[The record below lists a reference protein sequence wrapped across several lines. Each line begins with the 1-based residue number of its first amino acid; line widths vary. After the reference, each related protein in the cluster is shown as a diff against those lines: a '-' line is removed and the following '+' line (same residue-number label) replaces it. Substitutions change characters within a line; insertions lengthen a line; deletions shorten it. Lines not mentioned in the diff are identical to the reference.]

1 MVSFV
6 SRSLDAQVIK
16 QSRIRRERLSSCVS
30 HAGGRYAEAIFHQGA
45 SMFIRRAPGLLLFA
59 VTLSALPTLAAPVTY
74 TLDPTHTFPSFEAD
88 HMGGVSIWR
97 GKFNKSSGQ
106 VVLDKVAKAGSVEV
120 TIDMNSIDYGLEA
133 MNDKARSAEFFDT
146 AKHPTAVF
154 KGQLAQWVDGK
165 PTEVPGTLTMRGVTR
180 PLNLKVQSFKCIP
193 HPMIKQAELCGADA
207 LAVLQRDEF
216 GIDAGKAWG
225 FNMAVTLRIQ
235 VEGLA
240 KP

>member
-1 MVSFV
+1 MS
-6 SRSLDAQVIK
+6 A
-16 QSRIRRERLSSCVS
+16 
-30 HAGGRYAEAIFHQGA
+30 
-45 SMFIRRAPGLLLFA
+45 RRAPRLMLSVLTLL
-59 VTLSALPTLAAPVTY
+59 ALPTLAAPVTY

-88 HMGGVSIWR
+88 HMGGVSVWR

-120 TIDMNSIDYGLEA
+120 TIDMNSVDYGLEV
-133 MNDKARSAEFFDT
+133 MNDKARSAELFDT
-146 AKHPTAVF
+146 AKYPTAVF

-165 PTEVPGTLTMRGVTR
+165 PTEVAGTLNLHGVTR
-180 PLNLKVQSFKCIP
+180 PLTLRVQSFKCIP

-207 LAVLQRDEF
+207 LATLQRDEF